1 MVYRL
6 FSQLKQQLDREL
18 LFQLAIFGVVGVS
31 ATLTHYFVA
40 LFCHELGQIEIYY
53 ANVLGY
59 CAAVAISYF
68 GHGKLTF
75 RRQLSM
81 AVFLRF
87 AVVSLTTLGFSE
99 LLLLA
104 LEHGLALSH
113 RISLAV
119 VVCTIP
125 VITFLL
131 SKLWVFKSPAG
142 SV

>member
-1 MVYRL
+1 MVIS
-6 FSQLKQQLDREL
+6 FVKQRVSREL
-18 LFQLAIFGVVGVS
+18 VYQLAVFGVVGVS

-40 LFCHELGQIEIYY
+40 LFSHEWAQVALYY
-53 ANVLGY
+53 ANIMGY

-75 RRQLSM
+75 RRELNWP
-81 AVFLRF
+81 VFLRF
-87 AVVSLTTLGFSE
+87 AIVSLTTLGLSE
-99 LLLLA
+99 LILLA
-104 LEHGLALSH
+104 LETWLAVSH

-131 SKLWVFKSPAG
+131 SKLWVFRKS
-142 SV
+142 